1 MSSYLSIPLQ
11 ITKKGF
17 LREENLDKSI
27 HSAIA
32 MLLQTPY
39 YSCPADPQYGFVF
52 KNLRFEI
59 FNENDGTIEDP
70 REELSPR
77 DQRLYKMKVSG
88 SSKNIDTFA
97 AELKEAVIR
106 NEPRLSDVNATLTYI
121 REEKRIYVTVK
132 GIITETGKEYQYQTV
147 INIWK

>member
-1 MSSYLSIPLQ
+1 MSYLSIPLQ

-17 LREENLDKSI
+17 LREESLDKSI
-27 HSAIA
+27 HMAIA

-39 YSCPADPQYGFVF
+39 YSCAADPQYGFVF

-59 FNENDGTIEDP
+59 FNENDGTIEDSRGEISP
-70 REELSPR
+70 RE
-77 DQRLYKMKVSG
+77 QRLYGMKVSG
-88 SSKNIDTFA
+88 SSKNINTFA
-97 AELKEAVIR
+97 AELKEAVVR
-106 NEPRLSDVNATLTYI
+106 NEPRLSEVSTILTYV

-132 GIITETGKEYQYQTV
+132 GNITETGKEYQYQTT

>member
-1 MSSYLSIPLQ
+1 M
-11 ITKKGF
+11 
-17 LREENLDKSI
+17 EESLDKSI
-27 HSAIA
+27 NEAIS

-70 REELSPR
+70 HEDLTPR

-88 SSKNIDTFA
+88 SSKNIATFA

-106 NEPRLSDVNATLTYI
+106 NEPRLNEVNATLTYI
-121 REEKRIYVTVK
+121 REERRIYVTVK
-132 GIITETGKEYQYQTV
+132 GIIAETGKDYQYQTI
-147 INIWK
+147 INIWN